1 MIAPLVIFFSLVLAR
16 VSFFVALLPLLG
28 GQQTPRLVK
37 VGLSVALSVMWSYT
51 FLEGVGGDAVLH
63 EAQNVAWLSWGL
75 ALAREAV
82 LGALFGFLFGLFLVP
97 ARVAGEFISQEIGL
111 SFGNQVAMS
120 GSGSDTPLTVILD
133 LFSSMLFF
141 HLNIHHLFLSALH
154 RSFQRFPVG
163 PSYQIPICDAV
174 AHAAAAQEWGL
185 MVAAPVIVG
194 LFLTTVILALLT
206 RAAPQLN
213 LYTVGFPLRIIV
225 GMAAL
230 LAFLPQLLGGLGNM
244 MAQFAE
250 MLAEIV

>member
-16 VSFFVALLPLLG
+16 VSVFVGVLPLLG

-37 VGLSVALSVMWSYT
+37 LGLSIALSVMWSYT
-51 FLEGVGGDAVLH
+51 FLEGVGSDAVLH
-63 EAQNVAWLSWGL
+63 AAQNVAWLSWAL
-75 ALAREAV
+75 ALGREV
-82 LGALFGFLFGLFLVP
+82 ILGAMFGFVFSLFLIP

-120 GSGSDTPLTVILD
+120 GTGSATPLTVILD

-141 HLNIHHLFLSALH
+141 HFNVHHLFLSALH
-154 RSFQRFPVG
+154 RSFERFPIG
-163 PSYQIPICDAV
+163 QNFQLPIFDAV
-174 AHAAAAQEWGL
+174 GQATSAQEWGI
-185 MVAAPVIVG
+185 MVAAPVIVC

-213 LYTVGFPLRIIV
+213 LYTVGFPLRIII

-230 LAFLPQLLGGLGNM
+230 LIFLPQMIAGLGDM
-244 MAQFAE
+244 MGEFAD
-250 MLAEIV
+250 MLAGMV